1 MKVQTVVKT
10 VVQIVVQTGVET
22 VDINRLDKESLYLYE
37 EYKEK
42 LEGKRFYEKIKIVG
56 ACQRRQEYINLSI
69 EQQQD
74 LLLLLSRI

>member
-10 VVQIVVQTGVET
+10 VVQIVVKTGVET
-22 VDINRLDKESLYLYE
+22 ADINRLDKDSLYLYE

-42 LEGKRFYEKIKIVG
+42 LEGKKFYEKVKIVG
-56 ACQRRQEYINLSI
+56 ECQRRQEYINLSK

-74 LLLLLSRI
+74 LLILLSRI

>member
-22 VDINRLDKESLYLYE
+22 VDINRLDKDSLYLYK

-42 LEGKRFYEKIKIVG
+42 LQGKEFAKRLKII
-56 ACQRRQEYINLSI
+56 AECQQRQEYINLPI
-69 EQQQD
+69 VQQQD
-74 LLLLLSRI
+74 LLLLLNRI